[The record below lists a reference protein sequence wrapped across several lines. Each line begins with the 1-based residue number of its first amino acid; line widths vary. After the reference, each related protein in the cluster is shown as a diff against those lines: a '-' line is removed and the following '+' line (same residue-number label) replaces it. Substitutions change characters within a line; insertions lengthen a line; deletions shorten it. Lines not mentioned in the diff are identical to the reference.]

1 MKTQTK
7 YGQYCPIAA
16 AAEII
21 AERWTPL
28 ILRGL
33 FAGSTRFNELHAS
46 MPRLSSALLS
56 TRLAQLEH
64 MQIIERHRVG
74 PGNKFEYHLTKRG
87 NALWPVLEEMGNW
100 SQHWLRDSMTSLE
113 NINPD
118 LFFWEVRFANMSN
131 EAGVKH
137 RRAVE
142 FRLIDTEATKRLY
155 WMIFDGCEI
164 DLCKKNP
171 GYEIDL
177 WVTAPVQ
184 DLVKVWMGHIRLS
197 DAIDIGRISLH
208 GSSKEV
214 EAFGVWFKGS
224 SFQEVGLAAISQLI
238 DS

>member
-1 MKTQTK
+1 MKPQSK

-56 TRLAQLEH
+56 TRLTQLER

-74 PGNKFEYHLTKRG
+74 TGNKFEYHLTKSG
-87 NALWPVLEEMGNW
+87 NALWPVLEQMGNW
-100 SQHWLRDSMTSLE
+100 SQHWLRDSMTSLD

-118 LFFWEVRFANMSN
+118 LFFWEVRFANMSS
-131 EAGVKH
+131 EAEVI
-137 RRAVE
+137 RRRVVE
-142 FRLIDTEATKRLY
+142 IRLTDTEATKRLY
-155 WMIFDGCEI
+155 WMVFDGCEI
-164 DLCKKNP
+164 DLCKKDP

-177 WVTAPVQ
+177 WVTAAVQ
-184 DLVKVWMGHIRLS
+184 ELVRVWMGHIKLS
-197 DAIDIGRISLH
+197 HAIDIGRISLH
-208 GSSKEV
+208 GSRKEV
-214 EAFGVWFKGS
+214 EDFGVWFKGS
-224 SFQEVGLAAISQLI
+224 EFQEVGLAASLQLN
-238 DS
+238 DG